1 MANPIEI
8 FQTKVTTAV
17 DALALING
25 VFQWAFGPN
34 EPSITFPF
42 LNWADTGNDLW
53 KQRKADDNGWIV
65 RGRLSEA
72 YFGLALADIVDPLG
86 TVKEYYGSTLPER
99 HLWVDGKTIGDAQ
112 SGATARANSDVYNLF
127 AVLWDSVDNTNSQ
140 IKIYDSLGVLTEK
153 GESAAADFAAHK
165 RISLPDKRG
174 RVGIGID
181 NMGGASANVVTD
193 NKADII
199 GGIGGEEKHTQTEAE
214 LVSHRHRHMG
224 GDAAGA
230 RIVSTKDLAGDQLA
244 TLNGDSN
251 FWSDFCGAA
260 QSIENTGGSQ
270 PFNIMQPWVACNY
283 IMRY

>member
-53 KQRKADDNGWIV
+53 KQRNADDNGWII
-65 RGRLSEA
+65 RGKLSEA

-140 IKIYDSLGVLTEK
+140 IKIYNSLGILTEK
-153 GESAAADFAAHK
+153 GDSAAEDFAAHK
-165 RISLPDKRG
+165 AISLPDKRG
-174 RVGIGID
+174 RVGIGLD
-181 NMGGASANVVTD
+181 NMGGTSATVVAND
-193 NKADII
+193 KADIV
-199 GGIGGEEKHTQTEAE
+199 GGTGGEEKHTLTINEMPSHTHPMINGGTI
-214 LVSHRHRHMG
+214 LTYVVSG
-224 GDAAGA
+224 GDGA
-230 RIVSTKDLAGDQLA
+230 YPVGGTNMIGSVM
-244 TLNGDSN
+244 SN
-251 FWSDFCGAA
+251 QGGG
-260 QSIENTGGSQ
+260 QSHN
-270 PFNIMQPWVACNY
+270 NMQPWIACNY